1 MIATDFLESLIE
13 DKKFILDWTFT
24 ICIITLK
31 NWFKVVW
38 TSALL
43 REEDFDKEIWEQIA
57 YEEAFNKLWELEAYK
72 QK

>member
-1 MIATDFLESLIE
+1 MIATDFLESLIK
-13 DKKFILDWTFT
+13 DKKFILDWTLT

-43 REEDFDKEIWEQIA
+43 KQEDFDKELWEQIA
-57 YEEAFNKLWELEAYK
+57 YKEAFSKLWELEGYK

>member
-1 MIATDFLESLIE
+1 MITKEFLESLIE

-24 ICIITLK
+24 VCIITLK

-43 REEDFDKEIWEQIA
+43 KQEDFDKEIWEQIA
-57 YEEAFNKLWELEAYK
+57 YEEAFEKLSEFEAYK

>member
-24 ICIITLK
+24 ICVITLK

-43 REEDFDKEIWEQIA
+43 KQEDFDKEIWEQIA

>member
-1 MIATDFLESLIE
+1 MIAKDFLESLIE

-43 REEDFDKEIWEQIA
+43 KQEDFDKEIWEQIA
-57 YEEAFNKLWELEAYK
+57 YEEAFNKLSELEAYK

>member
-1 MIATDFLESLIE
+1 MIAKDFLESLV
-13 DKKFILDWTFT
+13 DNKKFILDWTFT

-38 TSALL
+38 TSATL
-43 REEDFDKEIWEQIA
+43 REKYFNKELWEEIA
-57 YEEAFNKLWELEAYK
+57 YEEAFKKLYELEAYK

>member
-1 MIATDFLESLIE
+1 MIAIDFLESLIE

-38 TSALL
+38 TSATL
-43 REEDFDKEIWEQIA
+43 REE
-57 YEEAFNKLWELEAYK
+57 YFNQKLWEELAYEDAFRKLSEFEGYK

>member
-1 MIATDFLESLIE
+1 MITKEFLESLIK
-13 DKKFILDWTFT
+13 DKKFFLHWTLT
-24 ICIITLK
+24 VCIITLK

-43 REEDFDKEIWEQIA
+43 REEDFNKEIWEQIA
-57 YEEAFNKLWELEAYK
+57 YEEAFEKLYELEAYK

>member
-1 MIATDFLESLIE
+1 MITKEYLESLIE
-13 DKKFILDWTFT
+13 NKKFVLDWTFT

-31 NWFKVVW
+31 SGFKVVW

-43 REEDFDKEIWEQIA
+43 KQEDFDKEIWEQIA
-57 YEEAFNKLWELEAYK
+57 YEEAFEKLYVLEAYK

>member
-1 MIATDFLESLIE
+1 MIAKDFLESLIE

-24 ICIITLK
+24 ICVITLK

-38 TSALL
+38 NSALL
-43 REEDFDKEIWEQIA
+43 KQEDFDKEIWEQIA
-57 YEEAFNKLWELEAYK
+57 YEEAFEKLYELEAYK

>member
-1 MIATDFLESLIE
+1 MITKEYLESLI
-13 DKKFILDWTFT
+13 DNKKFILDWTFT
-24 ICIITLK
+24 ICIATLK

-43 REEDFDKEIWEQIA
+43 REGDFDKEIWEQIA

>member
-38 TSALL
+38 TSVLL
-43 REEDFDKEIWEQIA
+43 REEDFDKEIWEQLA